1 MKKLITTLAVV
12 LCCSLGGV
20 ALAGDPHTSGT
31 KGQPNQSCEV
41 SMVHPGH
48 AATARGSAFNDS
60 GVAGAVYAN
69 PTSQG
74 GISSGNTHVVSQYD
88 VACYQQS
95 LRMAQQAA
103 RISQQSA
110 RISVGNVGG
119 RGR

>member
-1 MKKLITTLAVV
+1 
-12 LCCSLGGV
+12 
-20 ALAGDPHTSGT
+20 
-31 KGQPNQSCEV
+31 
-41 SMVHPGH
+41 MVHPGH

-88 VACYQQS
+88 VACF
-95 LRMAQQAA
+95 QQAN
-103 RISQQSA
+103 RTLQQSA
-110 RISVGNVGG
+110 RMSVGRGGG

>member
-1 MKKLITTLAVV
+1 M
-12 LCCSLGGV
+12 
-20 ALAGDPHTSGT
+20 
-31 KGQPNQSCEV
+31 
-41 SMVHPGH
+41 HPGN
-48 AATARGSAFNDS
+48 AASARGSAFNDS

-88 VACYQQS
+88 VACFQQT
-95 LRMAQQAA
+95 A

-110 RISVGNVGG
+110 KISVGHGGG